1 MSVRDEAPRP
11 RPPREEL
18 RGTLPDL
25 RVLRDDSHMGTL
37 LGRIAPGAVP
47 PLMTALTG
55 LLVVGTLLM
64 AGQGRLSGITLFAP
78 VAALLLSGLAS
89 GHPHDGPYDWLVPP
103 VLRVTEYAYLA
114 VLGSAS
120 GVPGPLVFVLLVA
133 VVCHHRDDV
142 SRAAVG
148 VTRPSWVRAAALG
161 WDGRMLVIAIGGAS
175 HALAIGYGV
184 LAAYL
189 WVLLVREAVR
199 TWSATEVTDVR
210 TSATTIPSGGATDQ
224 GDPRIP
230 RPGHGDGGRPAAGT
244 NGEA

>member
-1 MSVRDEAPRP
+1 MSVRDEAPSP

-18 RGTLPDL
+18 RGALPDL

-55 LLVVGTLLM
+55 LLVVGTLLV
-64 AGQGRLSGITLFAP
+64 AGRGQLAGITLFAP

-142 SRAAVG
+142 SRSAVG

-175 HALAIGYGV
+175 HALAVGYGV
-184 LAAYL
+184 LAVYL

-210 TSATTIPSGGATDQ
+210 TSATTIPSGGAADQ
-224 GDPRIP
+224 GDPRIA